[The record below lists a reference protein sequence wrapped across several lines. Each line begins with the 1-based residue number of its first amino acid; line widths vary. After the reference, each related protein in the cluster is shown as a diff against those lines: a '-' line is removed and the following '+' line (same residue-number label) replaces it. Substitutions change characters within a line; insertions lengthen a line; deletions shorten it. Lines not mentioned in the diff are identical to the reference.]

1 MKKGLKRLV
10 ALTIAGLITSIS
22 LIQIPANANTSK
34 PILSLEKA
42 IDSAIDNSYQIVLNE
57 EKQDMLEEKDDF
69 YQDVDMDDDGYNDI
83 QMSQNEQKRKFLED
97 QISVDVTSKYNS
109 MVILEKELENIVIDI
124 EIKTKEYENMEL
136 KKKIGLVSTIE
147 MQNAK
152 AELEKLKAE
161 KKSKEQELKN
171 SKKVFE
177 IITDIDVED
186 YDLEDNVKFK
196 PLKLDESLDSY
207 LDDRI
212 DTYFRYNK
220 KLADWV
226 EDNYSS
232 TAESKPVA
240 PDSNNNKYNEKDEE
254 GNPKYNFESDLNKWR
269 VDYQNWISVSLK
281 DIESEY
287 NANTAVDSVNDGKRT
302 MKQTLL
308 TTYTKL
314 VTLEGNITSMK
325 AQLDV
330 LYNKTKITKLQYDL
344 GLATKQEY
352 YKQLLTTEQLE
363 VSYNSLINSYNDLK
377 EKIDKPWTL
386 SSGM

>member
-1 MKKGLKRLV
+1 MKNGLRRLV
-10 ALTIAGLITSIS
+10 ALTIAGLITSVS
-22 LIQIPANANTSK
+22 LIQIPVNANTSK

-42 IDSAIDNSYQIVLNE
+42 IDFAIDNSYQIVLNE

-136 KKKIGLVSTIE
+136 KKKVGLVSTIE

-177 IITDIDVED
+177 IITDIDVDD

-232 TAESKPVA
+232 TAGSKPT
-240 PDSNNNKYNEKDEE
+240 PPNENDYKDEE
-254 GNPKYNFESDLNKWR
+254 GNTKPEYKDALNNWSTN
-269 VDYQNWISVSLK
+269 YYNWISVSLK

>member
-171 SKKVFE
+171 SKKVFK

-232 TAESKPVA
+232 TAGSKPT
-240 PDSNNNKYNEKDEE
+240 PPNENDYKDEE
-254 GNPKYNFESDLNKWR
+254 GNTKPEYKDALNNWSTN
-269 VDYQNWISVSLK
+269 YYNWISVSLK

-377 EKIDKPWTL
+377 EKIEKPWTL

>member
-1 MKKGLKRLV
+1 MKKGLRRLV
-10 ALTIAGLITSIS
+10 ALTIAGLITSVS
-22 LIQIPANANTSK
+22 LIQMPVNANTSK

-69 YQDVDMDDDGYNDI
+69 YQDADMDDDGYNDVQI
-83 QMSQNEQKRKFLED
+83 SQNEQKRKFLED

-109 MVILEKELENIVIDI
+109 MVILEKELENIGIDI

-232 TAESKPVA
+232 TAGSKPVA
-240 PDSNNNKYNEKDEE
+240 PDANNSKYDEKDEE
-254 GNPKYNFESDLNKWR
+254 GKPKNDFESDLKQWKI
-269 VDYQNWISVSLK
+269 DYQNWIANSLK

-287 NANTAVDSVNDGKRT
+287 NANTAVDSVNDAKRT

-308 TTYTKL
+308 TTYTNL

-325 AQLDV
+325 AQLEV
-330 LYNKTKITKLQYDL
+330 LNNKTEITKLQYDL
-344 GLATKQEY
+344 GLATKQDY

>member
-42 IDSAIDNSYQIVLNE
+42 IDSAIDNSYQIVLNG

-109 MVILEKELENIVIDI
+109 MVILEKELENILIDI

-232 TAESKPVA
+232 AAGSKPT
-240 PDSNNNKYNEKDEE
+240 PPNENDYKDEE
-254 GNPKYNFESDLNKWR
+254 GNTKPEYKDALNNWSTN
-269 VDYQNWISVSLK
+269 YYNWISASLK

>member
-152 AELEKLKAE
+152 AELEKLKTE

-171 SKKVFE
+171 SKKVFK

-207 LDDRI
+207 LDNRI

-220 KLADWV
+220 KLANWV

-232 TAESKPVA
+232 TAGSKPT
-240 PDSNNNKYNEKDEE
+240 PPNENDYKDEE
-254 GNPKYNFESDLNKWR
+254 GNTKPEYKDALNNWSTN
-269 VDYQNWISVSLK
+269 YYNWISVSLK

-377 EKIDKPWTL
+377 EKIEKPWTL

>member
-147 MQNAK
+147 MQNAN

-232 TAESKPVA
+232 TAGSKPT
-240 PDSNNNKYNEKDEE
+240 PPNENDYKDEE
-254 GNPKYNFESDLNKWR
+254 GNTKPEYKDALNNWSTN
-269 VDYQNWISVSLK
+269 YYNWISVSLK

>member
-232 TAESKPVA
+232 TAGSKPT
-240 PDSNNNKYNEKDEE
+240 PPNENDYKDEE
-254 GNPKYNFESDLNKWR
+254 GNTKPEYKDALNNWSTN
-269 VDYQNWISVSLK
+269 YYNWISVSLK

-377 EKIDKPWTL
+377 EKIEKPWTL

>member
-1 MKKGLKRLV
+1 MNNSLKRLV
-10 ALTIAGLITSIS
+10 ALTIAGLITSAS
-22 LIQIPANANTSK
+22 LIQMPVNANTSK

-69 YQDVDMDDDGYNDI
+69 YEDVDMDDNGYNDI

-109 MVILEKELENIVIDI
+109 IVILEKELENIGIDI
-124 EIKTKEYENMEL
+124 DIKTKEYENMEL

-152 AELEKLKAE
+152 AELEKLKADR
-161 KKSKEQELKN
+161 KSKKQELKN

-186 YDLEDNVKFK
+186 YDLEDDVKFK
-196 PLKLDESLDSY
+196 QLKLDESLDSY
-207 LDDRI
+207 LDERI

-232 TAESKPVA
+232 TAGSKPV
-240 PDSNNNKYNEKDEE
+240 PPNENDYKDEQ
-254 GNPKYNFESDLNKWR
+254 GNTKPEYKDALKNWSTNY
-269 VDYQNWISVSLK
+269 YNWISASLK

-287 NANTAVDSVNDGKRT
+287 NANTAMNSVSDAKRT

-314 VTLEGNITSMK
+314 VTLEGNIVSMK
-325 AQLDV
+325 SQLDV

-344 GLATKQEY
+344 GLATKQDY

>member
-1 MKKGLKRLV
+1 MKNGLRRLV
-10 ALTIAGLITSIS
+10 ALTIAGLITSVS
-22 LIQIPANANTSK
+22 LIQIPVNANTSK

-42 IDSAIDNSYQIVLNE
+42 IDFAIDNSYQIVLNE

-136 KKKIGLVSTIE
+136 KKKVGLVSTIE

-152 AELEKLKAE
+152 AELEKFKAE

-232 TAESKPVA
+232 TAGSKPIA
-240 PDSNNNKYNEKDEE
+240 PDSNNDKYNEKDEE
-254 GNPKYNFESDLNKWR
+254 GNPKYNFDSDLNKWR
-269 VDYQNWISVSLK
+269 IDYQNWISASLK

>member
-1 MKKGLKRLV
+1 MKKSLKRIV
-10 ALTIAGLITSIS
+10 ALTIAGLITSAS

-42 IDSAIDNSYQIVLNE
+42 IESAIDNSYQIVLNE

-109 MVILEKELENIVIDI
+109 MVILEQELENIEIDI

-136 KKKIGLVSTIE
+136 KKKIGLVTTIE
-147 MQNAK
+147 IQNAK
-152 AELEKLKAE
+152 AELEKLKAD

-177 IITDIDVED
+177 IITDVDVED

-232 TAESKPVA
+232 TAGSKPT
-240 PDSNNNKYNEKDEE
+240 PPNENDYKDEE
-254 GNPKYNFESDLNKWR
+254 GNTKPEYKDALNNWSTN
-269 VDYQNWISVSLK
+269 YYNWISVSLK

-314 VTLEGNITSMK
+314 VTLEGNITSIK

-330 LYNKTKITKLQYDL
+330 LYNKTKIIKLQYDI
-344 GLATKQEY
+344 GLATKQDY
-352 YKQLLTTEQLE
+352 YKQLLATEQLE
-363 VSYNSLINSYNDLK
+363 VSYSSLINSYNDLK
-377 EKIDKPWTL
+377 EKIDKPWAL